1 MERTVRSMLTTLPFL
16 RPVDVTVPWPSTL
29 IRPSRMT
36 SPMRAHTLLVP
47 TSIATRTASR
57 STLSPLLS
65 LEDVSPDEGEIVED
79 PDAERDE
86 CDEIEVE
93 TEAIADE
100 GQDHGDHG
108 IDDEA
113 RDEDAIV
120 VDPIKLGADGPDDR
134 VEGSQ
139 DGHRR
144 VAAELVAD
152 VDPQDEPCEDTDQE
166 SHEGQEHGSPSLSP
180 MRSCKASRWRSA
192 AANRGSFTVTRRA

>member
-47 TSIATRTASR
+47 TSIATRTSSR
-57 STLSPLLS
+57 STLSPRLP
-65 LEDVSPDEGEIVED
+65 LEDVSPDEGDIVED

-86 CDEIEVE
+86 RDEIEIE
-93 TEAIADE
+93 PEAIPDE
-100 GQDHGDHG
+100 RQDHGDHG
-108 IDDEA
+108 VDDEA

-120 VDPIKLGADGPDDR
+120 VDSIKLGADGPDDR
-134 VEGSQ
+134 VEGGQ

-144 VAAELVAD
+144 GGAGLIAGGA
-152 VDPQDEPCEDTDQE
+152 PP
-166 SHEGQEHGSPSLSP
+166 G
-180 MRSCKASRWRSA
+180 A
-192 AANRGSFTVTRRA
+192 